1 MIHNE
6 LSVRVYLEDTDAF
19 GLVYHTNYL
28 KYCERT
34 RTDLLEQCGY
44 TIGGMLQQG
53 TLFVVVEMLIKF
65 HSPARLHDML
75 DVKSSAKRVS
85 DYRVNFDH
93 KIYLRGGDGKP
104 VFSATAKVVTIDREG
119 RLCQLPDDL
128 LADDML
134 D

>member
-1 MIHNE
+1 MIQNE

-19 GLVYHTNYL
+19 GLVYHANYL

-44 TIGGMLQQG
+44 SIGGMLQQG

-65 HSPARLHDML
+65 QRPARLHDVL
-75 DVKSSAKRVS
+75 EVKSSATRVT

-93 KIYLRGGDGKP
+93 KIFLRGGDDKP
-104 VFSATAKVVTIDREG
+104 LFTATAKVVTIDRAG
-119 RLCQLPDDL
+119 QLCQLPDDL
-128 LADDML
+128 LAEDMQ
-134 D
+134 